1 MKKLIA
7 VTQRVETIAEIKER
21 RDALSQEWTAL
32 ADTCGFVPLLLPN
45 YLPTVQMLLTA
56 LPVEGFLLTGGNDLA
71 ACGGD
76 APERDEVERYLIQ
89 TAVDG
94 RIPLLG
100 VCRGMQMVLDYF
112 GIPLQRVEGH
122 VRVEHTLDS
131 SDTVN
136 SFHSWGTVECSD
148 PLTPEAWSA
157 DGVLEAVSHRDYPWI
172 RGIMWHPERYHPSRL
187 RDIER
192 IKEVF
197 SL

>member
-7 VTQRVETIAEIKER
+7 ITQRVEYIESIDER
-21 RDALSQEWTAL
+21 RDALSQEWVGL
-32 ADTCGFVPLLLPN
+32 AETCGFVPLLLPN
-45 YLPTVQMLLTA
+45 DLPTVQMLLMA
-56 LPVEGFLLTGGNDLA
+56 LPVEGFLLTGGNDL
-71 ACGGD
+71 GD
-76 APERDEVERYLIQ
+76 APERDEVERHLIQ

-112 GIPLQRVEGH
+112 GAPLQRIEGH

-131 SDTVN
+131 GDTVN
-136 SFHSWGTVECSD
+136 SFHSWGAVECPI
-148 PLTPEAWSA
+148 PLIPEARST
-157 DGVLEAVSHRDYPWI
+157 DGVLEAVSHRDCPWI
-172 RGIMWHPERYHPSRL
+172 RGIMWHPERYHPIRAQ
-187 RDIER
+187 DIVR